1 MTNNLLTLFKKEI
14 QDATLIRLVEE
25 RLLSL
30 FSEGL
35 LNGTVHTAVGQ
46 EFTGV
51 FVSKYLRQ
59 GDFITSNHRGHG
71 HYLARFG
78 NIRGLI
84 SEIMGKASGVSGG
97 FGGSQHIVDD
107 NYLSNGIQGGM
118 LPIATGVAYYFK
130 SKKVDNIAVSYIGDG
145 TLGEGIVYETL
156 NLASVLDCPLLIVVE
171 NNGYAQSTSFH
182 QTFRGELKQRSGGFG
197 VKYFNSSTFD
207 LEDLDKNCRDAIEYA
222 RLESKPVVLEIQTYR
237 LNSHSKGDD
246 NRKISEI
253 ESFRKIDVLSNLIA
267 SNIEELDS
275 FVSYTKNKIESI
287 IIEVKKDTTLAN
299 ISHTHDLNSY
309 FTLENT
315 SKEIL
320 KNDRYNTLIYS
331 ALKNTFSEN
340 ENIILV
346 GEDIQNKTEFT
357 EFNYGG
363 AFKVTKDLSELF
375 PGRIL
380 NSPISEAAIVGFASG
395 YSLKAGRTFV
405 EIMFGDFT
413 TLIFDQ
419 ILQHSTKFE
428 KMFNG
433 KVSCPIVVRTPMGGK
448 RGYGP
453 THSQSIEKF
462 FLGIDNFAVVA
473 LHHRISPDYIFKA
486 IMSVKMPLML
496 IENKILYTIDTA
508 KKKLPSYTYQF
519 NDSLFPELHIKPI
532 EHKSSVTVL
541 CYGETLNVVEDALL
555 DLLIDEELFCDIIC
569 PSLISEINSKSV
581 IESLMKTSKLLI
593 IEEGSGY
600 ASWGSELVSKIH
612 EQGFSDFT
620 LKRFHNSN
628 LIPSSLKA
636 EIEILPNKSNVKK
649 YILELN

>member
-1 MTNNLLTLFKKEI
+1 MDIFNIYKKEI
-14 QDATLIRLVEE
+14 EKAILIRLVEE
-25 RLLSL
+25 RLLTL
-30 FSEGL
+30 FSEGA

-51 FVSKYLRQ
+51 FISKYLQ
-59 GDFITSNHRGHG
+59 QDDFITSNHRGHG

-84 SEIMGKASGVSGG
+84 SEIMGKESGVSGG
-97 FGGSQHIVDD
+97 FGGSQHIVDE

-118 LPIATGVAYYFK
+118 LPIATGVAFYFK
-130 SKKVDNIAVSYIGDG
+130 RKKVDKIAVSYIGDG

-156 NLASVLDCPLLIVVE
+156 NLASVLECPHLIVVE
-171 NNGYAQSTSFH
+171 NNGYAQSTSFN
-182 QTFRGELKQRSGGFG
+182 QTFRGELKQRSEGFG
-197 VKYFNSSTFD
+197 VKYFSSSTFD
-207 LEDLDKNCRDAIEYA
+207 LEDLDTNCRDAIQHA
-222 RLESKPVVLEIQTYR
+222 RLESKPVILEIQTYR

-246 NRKISEI
+246 NRMINEI
-253 ESFRKIDVLSNLIA
+253 ESFRKRDVLSNLLA
-267 SNIEELDS
+267 SNIEEINT
-275 FVSYTKNKIESI
+275 FVAHTKNIIESI
-287 IIEVKKDTTLAN
+287 IIEIKNEKTLAS
-299 ISHTHDLNSY
+299 ISHTHKLNSY
-309 FTLENT
+309 LSLENIP
-315 SKEIL
+315 KEIIQ
-320 KNDRYNTLIYS
+320 NDRYNTLIYG
-331 ALKNTFSEN
+331 ALKNIFFEN
-340 ENIILV
+340 ENVILI

-357 EFNYGG
+357 ESNYGG
-363 AFKVTKDLSELF
+363 AFKVTKDLSDLF
-375 PGRIL
+375 PDRIL

-395 YSLKAGRTFV
+395 YSLKAGRAFV

-419 ILQHSTKFE
+419 ILQHSAKFE

-433 KVSCPIVVRTPMGGK
+433 KVACPIVVRTPMGGK

-473 LHHRISPDYIFKA
+473 LHHRISPEYIFKA
-486 IMSVKMPLML
+486 IMSITMPLML

-519 NDSLFPELHIKPI
+519 NESLFPELYIKPN

-541 CYGETLNVVEDALL
+541 CYGEVLNVVEDDLI

-581 IESLMKTSKLLI
+581 IESLMTTRKLLI
-593 IEEGSGY
+593 VEEGSGY
-600 ASWGSELVSKIH
+600 ASWGAEFVSKIH
-612 EQGFSDFT
+612 EQGFNEFT
-620 LKRFHNSN
+620 LKRFHNAN
-628 LIPSSLKA
+628 LIPSSFKA
-636 EIEILPNKSNVKK
+636 EIEILPNKSNVKN
-649 YILELN
+649 YILELI

>member
-1 MTNNLLTLFKKEI
+1 MKFLSEIKE
-14 QDATLIRLVEE
+14 ALKIRLVEE
-25 RLLSL
+25 KLLNL
-30 FSEGL
+30 FTEGE

-51 FVSKYLRQ
+51 FISKYLQ
-59 GDFITSNHRGHG
+59 QDDFITSNHRGHG

-84 SEIMGKASGVSGG
+84 SEIMGKESGLSGG
-97 FGGSQHIVDD
+97 FGGSQHIVDE

-118 LPIATGVAYYFK
+118 LPIATGVAFYFNR
-130 SKKVDNIAVSYIGDG
+130 KKVNNIAVSYIGDG

-156 NLASVLDCPLLIVVE
+156 NLASVLECPLLIVVE
-171 NNGYAQSTSFH
+171 NNGYAQSTSFN
-182 QTFRGELKQRSGGFG
+182 QTFRGELKQRSEGFG

-207 LEDLDKNCRDAIEYA
+207 LEDLDKNCRDAIGYA
-222 RLESKPVVLEIQTYR
+222 RLESKPVILEIQTYR

-246 NRKISEI
+246 NRKLSEI
-253 ESFRKIDVLSNLIA
+253 ETFRKRDILSNLIA
-267 SNIEELDS
+267 SNIEELGS
-275 FVSYTKNKIESI
+275 FVADTKNKIDSI
-287 IIEVKKDTTLAN
+287 VIELKNEKTLAN
-299 ISHTHDLNSY
+299 ISHTHHLNSN
-309 FTLENT
+309 FSLENI
-315 SKEIL
+315 SKEVL
-320 KNDRYNTLIYS
+320 QNDRYNTLIYT
-331 ALKNTFSEN
+331 ALKNIFSEN
-340 ENIILV
+340 ENVILI

-357 EFNYGG
+357 ESNYGG
-363 AFKVTKDLSELF
+363 AFKVTKDLSDLF
-375 PGRIL
+375 PDRIF

-419 ILQHSTKFE
+419 ILQHSAKFE

-433 KVSCPIVVRTPMGGK
+433 KVTCPIVVRTPMGGK

-473 LHHRISPDYIFKA
+473 LHHRISPEYIFKA

-519 NDSLFPELHIKPI
+519 NESLFPELYIKPN
-532 EHKSSVTVL
+532 EDKSSVTVL
-541 CYGETLNVVEDALL
+541 CYGEILNVVEDALL

-581 IESLMKTSKLLI
+581 IESLMTTRKLLI

-612 EQGFSDFT
+612 EQGFNDFN
-620 LKRFHNSN
+620 LRRFHNTN
-628 LIPSSLKA
+628 LIPSSFKA

-649 YILELN
+649 YILELI

>member
-1 MTNNLLTLFKKEI
+1 MKFLSEIKE
-14 QDATLIRLVEE
+14 ALKIRLVEE
-25 RLLSL
+25 KLLNL
-30 FSEGL
+30 FTEGE

-51 FVSKYLRQ
+51 FISKYLQ
-59 GDFITSNHRGHG
+59 QDDFITSNHRGHG

-84 SEIMGKASGVSGG
+84 SEIMGKESGLSGG
-97 FGGSQHIVDD
+97 FGGSQHIVDE

-118 LPIATGVAYYFK
+118 LPIATGVAFYFNR
-130 SKKVDNIAVSYIGDG
+130 KKVNNIAVSYIGDG

-156 NLASVLDCPLLIVVE
+156 NLASVLECPLLIVVE
-171 NNGYAQSTSFH
+171 NNGYAQSTSFN
-182 QTFRGELKQRSGGFG
+182 QTFRGELKQRSKGFG
-197 VKYFNSSTFD
+197 VRYFNSSTFD
-207 LEDLDKNCRDAIEYA
+207 LKDLDKNCRDAVGYA
-222 RLESKPVVLEIQTYR
+222 RLESKPVILEIQTYR

-253 ESFRKIDVLSNLIA
+253 ESFRKRDILSNLIA

-275 FVSYTKNKIESI
+275 FIAYTKNKIESI
-287 IIEVKKDTTLAN
+287 VIELKNEKTLAS
-299 ISHTHDLNSY
+299 ISHPHHLNSC
-309 FTLENT
+309 FSLENT
-315 SKEIL
+315 SKEVL
-320 KNDRYNTLIYS
+320 QNDRYNTLIYT
-331 ALKNTFSEN
+331 ALKNVFSEN
-340 ENIILV
+340 ENVILI

-357 EFNYGG
+357 ESNYGG
-363 AFKVTKDLSELF
+363 AFKVTRDLSDLF
-375 PGRIL
+375 PDRIL

-419 ILQHSTKFE
+419 ILQHSAKFE

-433 KVSCPIVVRTPMGGK
+433 KVTCPIVVRTPMGGK

-453 THSQSIEKF
+453 THSQSIEKY

-473 LHHRISPDYIFKA
+473 LHHRISPEYIFKA
-486 IMSVKMPLML
+486 IMSVKMPLLL

-519 NDSLFPELHIKPI
+519 NESLFPELYIKPN

-541 CYGETLNVVEDALL
+541 CYGEILNVVEDALL
-555 DLLIDEELFCDIIC
+555 DLFIDEELFCDIIC

-581 IESLMKTSKLLI
+581 IESLMTTRKLLI
-593 IEEGSGY
+593 VEEGSGY

-612 EQGFSDFT
+612 EQGFKDFF
-620 LKRFHNSN
+620 LKRFHNTN
-628 LIPSSLKA
+628 LIPSSFKA

-649 YILELN
+649 YILELI

>member
-1 MTNNLLTLFKKEI
+1 MDIINFYNDEIKKAI
-14 QDATLIRLVEE
+14 LIRLVEE

-30 FSEGL
+30 FSEGV

-51 FVSKYLRQ
+51 FISKYLQQ

-78 NIRGLI
+78 NIKGLI
-84 SEIMGKASGVSGG
+84 SEIMGKESGVSGG
-97 FGGSQHIVDD
+97 FGGSQHIVDE

-118 LPIATGVAYYFK
+118 LPIATGVAFYFK
-130 SKKVDNIAVSYIGDG
+130 RKKVDNVAVSYIGDG

-156 NLASVLDCPLLIVVE
+156 NLASVLECPLLIVVE
-171 NNGYAQSTSFH
+171 NNGYAQSTSFN
-182 QTFRGELKQRSGGFG
+182 QTFRGKLKQRSEGFG
-197 VKYFNSSTFD
+197 FKYFSSTTFD

-222 RLESKPVVLEIQTYR
+222 RLESKPVILEIQTYR

-246 NRKISEI
+246 NRKIIEI
-253 ESFRKIDVLSNLIA
+253 DSFRKRDILSNLLA
-267 SNIEELDS
+267 SNIEEINT
-275 FVSYTKNKIESI
+275 FVAHTKNILESI
-287 IIEVKKDTTLAN
+287 IIEIKNEKTLAS
-299 ISHTHDLNSY
+299 ISHTRQLNSY
-309 FTLENT
+309 ISLENIP
-315 SKEIL
+315 KEIVL
-320 KNDRYNTLIYS
+320 NDRYNTLIYS
-331 ALKNTFSEN
+331 ALKNIFSEN
-340 ENIILV
+340 ENVILI

-357 EFNYGG
+357 ESNYGG
-363 AFKVTKDLSELF
+363 AFKVTKDLSDIF
-375 PGRIL
+375 PDRIL

-395 YSLKAGRTFV
+395 YSLKAGRAFV

-419 ILQHSTKFE
+419 ILQHSSKFE

-433 KVSCPIVVRTPMGGK
+433 KVTCPIVVRTPMGGK

-473 LHHRISPDYIFKA
+473 LHHRISPEYIFKA

-519 NDSLFPELHIKPI
+519 NGSLFPELYIKPT
-532 EHKSSVTVL
+532 EHKSFVTIL
-541 CYGETLNVVEDALL
+541 CYGEILNVVEDALL

-581 IESLMKTSKLLI
+581 IESLKTTRKLLI
-593 IEEGSGY
+593 IEEGPGY

-612 EQGFSDFT
+612 EQGFNDFI
-620 LKRFHNSN
+620 LRRFYNTN
-628 LIPSSLKA
+628 LIPSSFKA
-636 EIEILPNKSNVKK
+636 EIEILPNKSNIKK
-649 YILELN
+649 YILELI

>member
-1 MTNNLLTLFKKEI
+1 MDKFNIYKKEI
-14 QDATLIRLVEE
+14 EKAILIRLVEE
-25 RLLSL
+25 RLLTL
-30 FSEGL
+30 FSEGA

-51 FVSKYLRQ
+51 FISKYLQ
-59 GDFITSNHRGHG
+59 QDDFITSNHRGHG
-71 HYLARFG
+71 HYLARFA

-84 SEIMGKASGVSGG
+84 SEIMGKESGVSGG
-97 FGGSQHIVDD
+97 FGGSQHIVDE

-118 LPIATGVAYYFK
+118 LPIATGVAFYFK
-130 SKKVDNIAVSYIGDG
+130 RKKVDNIAVSYIGDG

-156 NLASVLDCPLLIVVE
+156 NLASVLECPLLIVVE
-171 NNGYAQSTSFH
+171 NNGYAQSTSFN
-182 QTFRGELKQRSGGFG
+182 QTFRGELKQRSEGFG
-197 VKYFNSSTFD
+197 VKYFSSSTFD
-207 LEDLDKNCRDAIEYA
+207 LEDLDKNCRDAIQHA
-222 RLESKPVVLEIQTYR
+222 RLESKPVILEIQTYR

-246 NRKISEI
+246 NRMINEI
-253 ESFRKIDVLSNLIA
+253 ESFRKRDVLSNLLA
-267 SNIEELDS
+267 SNIEEINT
-275 FVSYTKNKIESI
+275 FVAHTKNIIESI
-287 IIEVKKDTTLAN
+287 IIEIKNEKTLAS
-299 ISHTHDLNSY
+299 ISLTHQLNSY
-309 FTLENT
+309 HSLENIP
-315 SKEIL
+315 KEIIQ
-320 KNDRYNTLIYS
+320 NDRYNTLIYS
-331 ALKNTFSEN
+331 ALKNIFSEN
-340 ENIILV
+340 ENVMLI

-357 EFNYGG
+357 ESNYGG
-363 AFKVTKDLSELF
+363 AFKVTKDLSDLF
-375 PGRIL
+375 PDRIL

-395 YSLKAGRTFV
+395 YSLKAGRAFV

-419 ILQHSTKFE
+419 ILQHSAKFE

-433 KVSCPIVVRTPMGGK
+433 KVACPIVVRTPMGGK

-473 LHHRISPDYIFKA
+473 LHHRISPEYIFKA
-486 IMSVKMPLML
+486 IMSIKMPLML

-508 KKKLPSYTYQF
+508 KQKLPSYTYQF
-519 NDSLFPELHIKPI
+519 NESLFPELYINPN

-541 CYGETLNVVEDALL
+541 CYGEILNVVEDAIF

-581 IESLMKTSKLLI
+581 IESLMTTHKLLI
-593 IEEGSGY
+593 VEEGSGY

-612 EQGFSDFT
+612 EQGFNDFI
-620 LKRFHNSN
+620 LKRFHNTN
-628 LIPSSLKA
+628 LIPSSFKA

-649 YILELN
+649 YLLELI